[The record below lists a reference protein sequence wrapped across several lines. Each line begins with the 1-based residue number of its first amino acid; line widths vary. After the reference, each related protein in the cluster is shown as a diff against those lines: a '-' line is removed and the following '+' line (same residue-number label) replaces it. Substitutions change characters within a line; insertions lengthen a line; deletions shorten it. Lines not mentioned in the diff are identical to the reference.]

1 MSTYRYSERGACTAQ
16 ASWDIRIVVVFVV
29 VVFRVTTVRTDIA
42 IISLTYLQTYL
53 THLIRG

>member
-1 MSTYRYSERGACTAQ
+1 MHSASEL
-16 ASWDIRIVVVFVV
+16 ASWDIRIVVVFVVV

-42 IISLTYLQTYL
+42 IISLTYYL